1 MKYTLSKGLNNSPDA
16 RAIRQSVFVEEQG
29 FEYEFDDIDETAL
42 HLVLYDENDN
52 PCATGRLF
60 FDGCMKIGR
69 IAVMKEYRG
78 QSLGSEVIAILEE
91 KALEYIL
98 RGLKIQGVRKVVLL
112 IDGANENT
120 KQLCLSLGF
129 HFIGKQDKT
138 GYYYE
143 AAL

>member
-29 FEYEFDDIDETAL
+29 FEYEFDDIDEIAL

-69 IAVMKEYRG
+69 YRRYEMNTEVSRSAVKLLPYLKKKHLNRVHIISSFPLKYRQKIFIKNLDYTEIGEIYKE
-78 QSLGSEVIAILEE
+78 EFCPHI
-91 KALEYIL
+91 KMFKD
-98 RGLKIQGVRKVVLL
+98 LK
-112 IDGANENT
+112 
-120 KQLCLSLGF
+120 
-129 HFIGKQDKT
+129 
-138 GYYYE
+138 
-143 AAL
+143 

>member
-1 MKYTLSKGLNNSPDA
+1 MKYTLSKGLTNSPDA
-16 RAIRQSVFVEEQG
+16 RVIRQSVFVEEQG

-78 QSLGSEVIAILEE
+78 QSLGS
-91 KALEYIL
+91 
-98 RGLKIQGVRKVVLL
+98 
-112 IDGANENT
+112 
-120 KQLCLSLGF
+120 
-129 HFIGKQDKT
+129 
-138 GYYYE
+138 
-143 AAL
+143 

>member
-60 FDGCMKIGR
+60 FNGCMKIGR

-91 KALEYIL
+91 KALESGAHLSSFPLKYRQKIFIKNSVTPKSAKYI
-98 RGLKIQGVRKVVLL
+98 KKNFVR
-112 IDGANENT
+112 I
-120 KQLCLSLGF
+120 
-129 HFIGKQDKT
+129 
-138 GYYYE
+138 
-143 AAL
+143 

>member
-1 MKYTLSKGLNNSPDA
+1 MKYTLSKGLNNSLDA

-91 KALEYIL
+91 KHLNRVHIISSFP
-98 RGLKIQGVRKVVLL
+98 LKYRQKI
-112 IDGANENT
+112 
-120 KQLCLSLGF
+120 
-129 HFIGKQDKT
+129 FIKT
-138 GYYYE
+138 R
-143 AAL
+143 LHRNRRNI

>member
-91 KALEYIL
+91 KALEWVHIISSFPLKYRQKIFIKNSATPKSAKYI
-98 RGLKIQGVRKVVLL
+98 KKNFVR
-112 IDGANENT
+112 I
-120 KQLCLSLGF
+120 
-129 HFIGKQDKT
+129 
-138 GYYYE
+138 
-143 AAL
+143 

>member
-1 MKYTLSKGLNNSPDA
+1 M
-16 RAIRQSVFVEEQG
+16 EEQG

-60 FDGCMKIGR
+60 FDDCMKIGR

-91 KALEYIL
+91 KALESGAHHIELSAQIQAKDFYKKLGYTEI
-98 RGLKIQGVRKVVLL
+98 GEIYKEEFCPHIKMFKDLK
-112 IDGANENT
+112 
-120 KQLCLSLGF
+120 
-129 HFIGKQDKT
+129 
-138 GYYYE
+138 
-143 AAL
+143 

>member
-60 FDGCMKIGR
+60 FGGCMKIGR

-91 KALEYIL
+91 KALESGAHHIELSAQIQAKDFYKKLGYTEI
-98 RGLKIQGVRKVVLL
+98 GEIYKEEFCPHIKMFKDLK
-112 IDGANENT
+112 
-120 KQLCLSLGF
+120 
-129 HFIGKQDKT
+129 
-138 GYYYE
+138 
-143 AAL
+143 